1 MPAASEVFG
10 DNRAAR
16 TRTEW
21 KLCFSFACPNCPI
34 YGGSGWNWDTEML
47 KQRSAILPCAAAR
60 WFFFLLLNLSDCQA
74 STAEKSDLLTAGYFG
89 DVVCKAMQSACLPQF
104 QIISNMVL
112 VKIPNAVLTY
122 LLEFPLHT
130 ACFYNSSGPLT
141 ECYGMSMECVIAWI

>member
-1 MPAASEVFG
+1 MFQFCLS
-10 DNRAAR
+10 
-16 TRTEW
+16 
-21 KLCFSFACPNCPI
+21 KLSN
-34 YGGSGWNWDTEML
+34 SRRLWL
-47 KQRSAILPCAAAR
+47 KLRRRDAKTKDRHSAVCR
-60 WFFFLLLNLSDCQA
+60 CQMVFFLLLNLFDCQPF
-74 STAEKSDLLTAGYFG
+74 TAEQSDLLTVGDFG

-141 ECYGMSMECVIAWI
+141 EHYGMSMECVIAWI